1 MNVEARPIAPS
12 DQREHTLVLVRHGE
26 SEWNRRNLFTGWCNP
41 DLTEKG
47 LIEALVAARMLRTNG
62 ISFDIAYTSQLK
74 RAQRTLDIILSELG
88 QTKIPINFDE
98 ALNER
103 HYGDLCGLNKD
114 EAKQRWGEDQ
124 VRIWRR
130 SYDIPPPGG
139 ESLKDTEDRV
149 MPYYRAH
156 ILPDLQAGKTVLVVA
171 HGNSL
176 RALIM
181 NLENLTGE
189 EILSRELATGAPI
202 VYRLGDD
209 GTPVDRRDLLPSRSI
224 DAPPEDI
231 V

>member
-1 MNVEARPIAPS
+1 VAAKDERG
-12 DQREHTLVLVRHGE
+12 HTLVLVRHGE

-41 DLTEKG
+41 DLSEKG
-47 LIEALVAARMLRTNG
+47 LIEALVAGRLMKAEGLA
-62 ISFDIAYTSQLK
+62 FDLAFTSSLK

-88 QTKIPINFDE
+88 QTKIEIRYSE

-114 EAKQRWGEDQ
+114 EARERWGEEQ
-124 VRIWRR
+124 VELWRR
-130 SYDIPPPGG
+130 SYDVPPPGG
-139 ESLKDTEDRV
+139 ESLKDTAERV
-149 MPYYRAH
+149 IPYYGEE
-156 ILPDLQAGKTVLVVA
+156 IWPEVKAGKTVIVSA

-181 NLENLTGE
+181 ELEGLSEDEVLNLELK
-189 EILSRELATGAPI
+189 TGAPI
-202 VYRLGDD
+202 IYRLSDA
-209 GTPVDRRDLLPSRSI
+209 GTVIERKDLLPPRSP